1 MSKLSSSSISSSST
15 ANVLCQCGVVVEM
28 KTSWTQSNPGCGFLC
43 CKTSKARGGCGYF
56 QWYDDEMLTQARRVI
71 WGLLKRVKTYELE
84 RNRSRKVWMI
94 CIVVAG

>member
-28 KTSWTQSNPGCGFLC
+28 KTSWTQSNSRRRFLC

-56 QWYDDEMLTQARRVI
+56 RWYDDEMSAQDRRVI
-71 WGLLKRVKTYELE
+71 WGLLKRVNTYELE
-84 RNRSRKVWMI
+84 RNRSRKY
-94 CIVVAG
+94 G

>member
-28 KTSWTQSNPGCGFLC
+28 KTSWTQSNPGRRFLC

-56 QWYDDEMLTQARRVI
+56 R
-71 WGLLKRVKTYELE
+71 
-84 RNRSRKVWMI
+84 
-94 CIVVAG
+94 

>member
-28 KTSWTQSNPGCGFLC
+28 KTSWMHRFLC

-56 QWYDDEMLTQARRVI
+56 RWYDDEMSAQARRVI
-71 WGLLKRVKTYELE
+71 WGLLKRVSSMIPSTKTLKITSKFE
-84 RNRSRKVWMI
+84 NFSCK
-94 CIVVAG
+94 CH